1 MDELYSKLTY
11 FFSTLSGS
19 VSGFLLYLSDFSLYD
34 WGFLVGLIVSILL
47 GVLNYRLNRRE
58 QVKRTRI
65 LARYFARHQS
75 HGKAAEE
82 DAKKWLKAAKK
93 TPKDV

>member
-19 VSGFLLYLSDFSLYD
+19 VSGFLLFLGDFSLYD
-34 WGFLVGLIVSILL
+34 WGFLIGLVVSILL

-65 LARYFARHQS
+65 LARYFDRHQK
-75 HGKAAEE
+75 HDKAH
-82 DAKKWLKAAKK
+82 DDDVKKWLKAAKK
-93 TPKDV
+93 NPKDV